1 MSDEQT
7 VVIFGARH
15 LGGAIAAHFASR
27 GWQVAAVALTQ
38 ETVDALKAR
47 TPRAKGIR
55 ADLSDP
61 GAAADVLRRV
71 HAHHGS
77 IKLIVN
83 AISDPAVAS
92 SALAREGGERTEL
105 ASPIGAAVTPVHHVI
120 DASLEI
126 LRAQGAGTLIQIT
139 GGLALRAR
147 RGTGPLAA
155 TGYAT
160 RALVEGA
167 IADARDDNVH
177 LALLVI
183 RGLIESD
190 LTAATLAGRPAKAS
204 MTADDVIAAIEL
216 LVAQGRGRAWTHE
229 VTLTPPGA
237 PWQD

>member
-7 VVIFGARH
+7 AIIFGARH
-15 LGGAIAAHFASR
+15 LGGEIAAHFAGL

-38 ETVDALKAR
+38 DTVDALEAR
-47 TPRAKGIR
+47 APAIKGIR
-55 ADLSDP
+55 ADLSQP

-77 IKLIVN
+77 IELIVN

-92 SALAREGGERTEL
+92 SALAREGGDRTAL

-126 LRAQGAGTLIQIT
+126 LRGQRTGTLIQIT

-190 LTAATLAGRPAKAS
+190 LTAATLEGKPANAS
-204 MTADDVIAAIEL
+204 MTPGDVIAAIEL
-216 LVAQGRGRAWTHE
+216 LVAQSHRRAWTHE

-237 PWQD
+237 VWQD